1 MTTELE
7 KSNSFLLC
15 LSFLCVSFAPH
26 MKQFTYDFFS
36 DTGRQM
42 CGVPPPYPHIKQIC
56 DTSWVN
62 YNLTQFWYYKDTVPQ
77 DLSHFTWD
85 VNYK

>member
-1 MTTELE
+1 MAVIGMTTELE
-7 KSNSFLLC
+7 KPNSFLLC

-42 CGVPPPYPHIKQIC
+42 CGVSPPAPPHPLHQA
-56 DTSWVN
+56 
-62 YNLTQFWYYKDTVPQ
+62 NL
-77 DLSHFTWD
+77 
-85 VNYK
+85 